1 LRRIEEIISDI
12 ERKGVAMKL
21 YLRLAWRNIWRHRR
35 RTVIVVIA
43 MAMSLWMMMFY
54 DGFVAGFNN
63 AIYGNAIK
71 FLGGN
76 IQIHAAGYSEDSSKT
91 PLLPLFNDQGA
102 VDAALAIPNVVA
114 ASRRINTGGLA
125 TTREGAFPVSITGI
139 EPEGELPVSLPAQ
152 NITSGRYLAAG
163 DLDSVLIGQGLASA
177 MGVEVGDHFTLAGKS
192 THDQMRQRT
201 VTVVGIYDLGMAE
214 IEKRSVFMSLKEAQ
228 DLYGLPD
235 QSTEVV
241 VTLGKLGEEPGV
253 IAKLEKTLPGYEIV
267 SWETNFPELKAAL
280 ATKGKAMDIFGFII
294 ILVAGIGIMN
304 LLMMAVYERTRE
316 IGLMGAMG
324 LKPRQISLLFI
335 IEGTM
340 MGLVGFIAGIALGI
354 AMNGLLGI
362 VGFDFTSFSTITEY
376 AALINSRVYPTLGL
390 EKIISRALPIVIISM
405 LASLYPAVEAS
416 RREPADALHYV

>member
-1 LRRIEEIISDI
+1 
-12 ERKGVAMKL
+12 MML

-43 MAMSLWMMMFY
+43 MAMSLWLMMFY

-76 IQIHAAGYSEDSSKT
+76 IQIHAEGYKDNSSRT
-91 PLLPLFNDQGA
+91 PLLPLMDDKAA
-102 VDAALAIPNVVA
+102 VESALAQPNVVA
-114 ASRRINTGGLA
+114 ASRRIITGGLA

-139 EPEGELPVSLPAQ
+139 EPEAERPVSLPAQ
-152 NITSGRYLAAG
+152 NITSGRYLSADDA
-163 DLDSVLIGQGLASA
+163 DSVLIGQGLASA
-177 MGVEVGDHFTLAGKS
+177 MDVQVGDRFTIAGQS
-192 THDQMRQRT
+192 THEQMRQRT
-201 VTVVGIYDLGMAE
+201 VTVVGIYDLGMGE

-241 VTLGKLGEEPGV
+241 VTLEKLGEEPGV
-253 IAKLEKTLPGYEIV
+253 IVKLEKTLPGYEIA

-335 IEGTM
+335 LEGTM
-340 MGLVGFIAGIALGI
+340 MGLVGLAAGIATGI
-354 AMNGLLGI
+354 ALNALLGT

-376 AALINSRVYPTLGL
+376 AALINERVYPTLGL
-390 EKIISRALPIVIISM
+390 EKLFGRALPILIISV
-405 LASLYPAVEAS
+405 LASLYPAYEAS

>member
-1 LRRIEEIISDI
+1 
-12 ERKGVAMKL
+12 MML

-43 MAMSLWMMMFY
+43 MAMSLWLMMFY

-76 IQIHAAGYSEDSSKT
+76 IQIHAEGYKDNSSRT
-91 PLLPLFNDQGA
+91 PLLPLSD
-102 VDAALAIPNVVA
+102 DKAALETALDQPNVVA
-114 ASRRINTGGLA
+114 ASRRIITGGLA

-139 EPEGELPVSLPAQ
+139 EPEAERPVSLPAQ
-152 NITSGRYLAAG
+152 NITSGRYLAA
-163 DLDSVLIGQGLASA
+163 DDADSVLIGQGLASA
-177 MGVEVGDHFTLAGKS
+177 MDVQVGDRFTLAGQS
-192 THDQMRQRT
+192 THEQMRQRT
-201 VTVVGIYDLGMAE
+201 VTVVGIYNLGMGE

-241 VTLGKLGEEPGV
+241 VTLEKLGEEPGV
-253 IAKLEKTLPGYEIV
+253 IVKLEKTLPGFEIA

-335 IEGTM
+335 LEGTM
-340 MGLVGFIAGIALGI
+340 MGLVGLAAGIATGI
-354 AMNGLLGI
+354 ALNALMGT
-362 VGFDFTSFSTITEY
+362 VGFDFTSFSTVTEY
-376 AALINSRVYPTLGL
+376 AALINERVYPTLGMENL
-390 EKIISRALPIVIISM
+390 LGRALPILIISI
-405 LASLYPAVEAS
+405 LASLYPAYEAS

>member
-1 LRRIEEIISDI
+1 
-12 ERKGVAMKL
+12 MML

-43 MAMSLWMMMFY
+43 MAMSLWLMMFY

-76 IQIHAAGYSEDSSKT
+76 IQIHAEGYKDNSSRT
-91 PLLPLFNDQGA
+91 PLLPLMDDKAA
-102 VDAALAIPNVVA
+102 VESALAQPNVVA
-114 ASRRINTGGLA
+114 ASRRIITGGLA

-139 EPEGELPVSLPAQ
+139 EPEAERSVSLPAQ
-152 NITSGRYLAAG
+152 NITSGRYLSADDA
-163 DLDSVLIGQGLASA
+163 DSVLIGQGLASA
-177 MGVEVGDHFTLAGKS
+177 MDVQVGDHFTIAGQS
-192 THDQMRQRT
+192 THEQMRQRT
-201 VTVVGIYDLGMAE
+201 VTVVGIYDLGMGE

-241 VTLGKLGEEPGV
+241 VTLEKLGEEPGV
-253 IAKLEKTLPGYEIV
+253 IVKLEKTLPGYEIA

-335 IEGTM
+335 LEGTM
-340 MGLVGFIAGIALGI
+340 MGLVGLAAGIATGI
-354 AMNGLLGI
+354 ALNALLGT

-376 AALINSRVYPTLGL
+376 AALINERVYPTLGL
-390 EKIISRALPIVIISM
+390 EKLLSRALPILIISV
-405 LASLYPAVEAS
+405 LASLYPAYEAS

>member
-1 LRRIEEIISDI
+1 
-12 ERKGVAMKL
+12 MML

-43 MAMSLWMMMFY
+43 MAMSLWLMMFY

-76 IQIHAAGYSEDSSKT
+76 IQIHAEGYSENSSKT
-91 PLLPLFNDQGA
+91 PLLPLVNDQAA
-102 VDAALAIPNVVA
+102 VDAALSLPNVVA
-114 ASRRINTGGLA
+114 ASRRIITGGLA

-139 EPEGELPVSLPAQ
+139 EPEGELPVSLAAQ
-152 NITSGRYLAAG
+152 NISSGRYLAAD

-177 MGVEVGDHFTLAGKS
+177 MDVEVGDRFTLAGKS
-192 THDQMRQRT
+192 AHEQMRQRT
-201 VTVVGIYDLGMAE
+201 VTVVGIYDLGMGE

-228 DLYGLPD
+228 DLYGLSE

-241 VTLGKLGEEPGV
+241 VTLEKLGEEPGV
-253 IAKLEKTLPGYEIV
+253 IVKLEKTLPGYEIA

-316 IGLMGAMG
+316 IGLLGAMG

-335 IEGTM
+335 LEGVM
-340 MGLVGFIAGIALGI
+340 MGLVGLIAGIVTGI
-354 AMNGLLGI
+354 ALNGLMGV
-362 VGFDFTSFSTITEY
+362 VGFDFTAFSTVTEY
-376 AALINSRVYPTLGL
+376 AALINERVYPTLGM
-390 EKIISRALPIVIISM
+390 ENMIGRALPILIISA
-405 LASLYPAVEAS
+405 LASLYPAHEAS
-416 RREPADALHYV
+416 RREPAEALHYV

>member
-1 LRRIEEIISDI
+1 
-12 ERKGVAMKL
+12 MQL

-43 MAMSLWMMMFY
+43 MAMSLWLMMFY

-76 IQIHAAGYSEDSSKT
+76 IQIHAEGYSENSSKT
-91 PLLPLFNDQGA
+91 PLLPLLKDTA
-102 VDAALAIPNVVA
+102 VVEAALAQPNVVA
-114 ASRRINTGGLA
+114 ASRRIITGGLA
-125 TTREGAFPVSITGI
+125 TTREGAFPISIVGI
-139 EPEGELPVSLPAQ
+139 EPEAEKPVSLPAQ
-152 NITSGRYLAAG
+152 NIASGRYLAA
-163 DLDSVLIGQGLASA
+163 DDTDNVLIGQGLASA
-177 MGVEVGDHFTLAGKS
+177 MDVKVGDRFTLAGSS
-192 THDQMRQRT
+192 THEQMRQRT
-201 VTVVGIYDLGMAE
+201 VTVVGIYDLGMGE

-228 DLYGLPD
+228 DVYGLPD

-241 VTLGKLGEEPGV
+241 VTLEKLGEEPAV
-253 IAKLEKTLPGYEIV
+253 IVKLEKVIPGYEIA

-280 ATKGKAMDIFGFII
+280 ATKGKAMDIFGMII

-335 IEGTM
+335 LEGTM
-340 MGLVGFIAGIALGI
+340 MGMVGLAAGIATGI
-354 AMNGLLGI
+354 ALNGLMGI
-362 VGFDFTSFSTITEY
+362 VGFDFTAFSTITEY
-376 AALINSRVYPTLGL
+376 AALINSRVYPTLGM
-390 EKIISRALPIVIISM
+390 EKIIGRAMPILIISA
-405 LASLYPAVEAS
+405 LASLYPAYEAS

>member
-1 LRRIEEIISDI
+1 
-12 ERKGVAMKL
+12 MML

-35 RTVIVVIA
+35 RTIIVVIA
-43 MAMSLWMMMFY
+43 IAMSLWMMMFY
-54 DGFVAGFNN
+54 DAFVAGFNN

-76 IQIHAAGYSEDSSKT
+76 IQIHAPGYSENSSKT
-91 PLLPLFNDQGA
+91 PLLPLANDQAA
-102 VDAALAIPNVVA
+102 VDAALEIPNVVA

-139 EPEGELPVSLPAQ
+139 EPEAELPVSLPAQ
-152 NITSGRYLAAG
+152 NITSGRYLQAD

-177 MGVEVGDHFTLAGKS
+177 MGVEVGDRFTLAGRS
-192 THDQMRQRT
+192 AHEQMRQRT
-201 VTVVGIYDLGMAE
+201 VTVVGIYDLGMGE
-214 IEKRSVFMSLKEAQ
+214 IEKRSVFMSIKEAQ

-241 VTLGKLGEEPGV
+241 VTLERLGEEAVV
-253 IAKLEKTLPGYEIV
+253 IAKLEKSIPGYEV
-267 SWETNFPELKAAL
+267 ASWEANFPELKAAL

-335 IEGTM
+335 LEGVM
-340 MGLVGFIAGIALGI
+340 MGVVGLIAGIVTGI
-354 AMNGLLGI
+354 ALNGLMGV
-362 VGFDFTSFSTITEY
+362 VGLDFTAFSTVTEY
-376 AALINSRVYPTLGL
+376 AALINERVYPTLGMENL
-390 EKIISRALPIVIISM
+390 IGRALPILIISA
-405 LASLYPAVEAS
+405 LASLYPAHEAS
-416 RREPADALHYV
+416 RREPAEALHYV

>member
-1 LRRIEEIISDI
+1 
-12 ERKGVAMKL
+12 MML

-43 MAMSLWMMMFY
+43 MAMSLWLMMFY

-76 IQIHAAGYSEDSSKT
+76 IQIHAEGYSENSSKT
-91 PLLPLFNDQGA
+91 PLLPLNDDQAA
-102 VDAALAIPNVVA
+102 VDAALAQPNVVA

-125 TTREGAFPVSITGI
+125 TTREGAFPVIIEGI
-139 EPEGELPVSLPAQ
+139 EPEAELPVSLPAQ
-152 NITSGRYLAAG
+152 NITSGRYLKAE
-163 DLDSVLIGQGLASA
+163 DIDSVLIGQGLASA
-177 MGVEVGDHFTLAGKS
+177 MDVEVGDRFTLAGRS
-192 THDQMRQRT
+192 AHEQMRQRT
-201 VTVVGIYDLGMAE
+201 VTVVGIYDLGMGE
-214 IEKRSVFMSLKEAQ
+214 IEKRNVFMSLKEAQ
-228 DLYGLPD
+228 ELYGLPD

-241 VTLGKLGEEPGV
+241 VTLEKLGEESGV
-253 IAKLEKTLPGYEIV
+253 IVKLGKTLPGYEIA

-280 ATKGKAMDIFGFII
+280 ATKGKAMDVFGFII

-316 IGLMGAMG
+316 IGLLGAMG

-335 IEGTM
+335 LEGTM
-340 MGLVGFIAGIALGI
+340 MGLVGLAAGIATGI
-354 AMNGLLGI
+354 ALNALMGT

-376 AALINSRVYPTLGL
+376 AALINERVYPTLGMENL
-390 EKIISRALPIVIISM
+390 VGRALPILIISI
-405 LASLYPAVEAS
+405 LASLYPAYEAS

>member
-1 LRRIEEIISDI
+1 
-12 ERKGVAMKL
+12 MML

-43 MAMSLWMMMFY
+43 MAMSLWLMMFY

-76 IQIHAAGYSEDSSKT
+76 IQIHAEGYKDNSSRT
-91 PLLPLFNDQGA
+91 PLLPLSDDKAA
-102 VDAALAIPNVVA
+102 VEAALAQPNVVA
-114 ASRRINTGGLA
+114 ASRRIITGGLA

-139 EPEGELPVSLPAQ
+139 EPEAERPVSLPAQ
-152 NITSGRYLAAG
+152 NITSGRYLSAEDA
-163 DLDSVLIGQGLASA
+163 DSVLIGQGLASA
-177 MGVEVGDHFTLAGKS
+177 MDVKVGDRFTLAGQS
-192 THDQMRQRT
+192 THEQMRQRT
-201 VTVVGIYDLGMAE
+201 VTVVGIYDLGMGE

-241 VTLGKLGEEPGV
+241 VTLEKLGEEPGV
-253 IAKLEKTLPGYEIV
+253 IVKLEKTLPGYEIA

-335 IEGTM
+335 LEGTM
-340 MGLVGFIAGIALGI
+340 MGLVGLAVGIATGIALN
-354 AMNGLLGI
+354 ALLGT

-376 AALINSRVYPTLGL
+376 AALINERVYPTLGL
-390 EKIISRALPIVIISM
+390 EKLLSRALPILIISV
-405 LASLYPAVEAS
+405 LASLYPAYEAS

>member
-1 LRRIEEIISDI
+1 
-12 ERKGVAMKL
+12 MML

-43 MAMSLWMMMFY
+43 MAMSLWFLMFY
-54 DGFVAGFNN
+54 DAFVAGFNN

-76 IQIHAAGYSEDSSKT
+76 IQIHAVGYSENSSKT
-91 PLLPLFNDQGA
+91 PLLPLEDDQTA

-125 TTREGAFPVSITGI
+125 TTREGAFPVNIVGI
-139 EPEGELPVSLPAQ
+139 EPEAEQPVSLPAQ
-152 NITSGRYLAAG
+152 NITSGRYLTAD

-177 MGVEVGDHFTLAGKS
+177 MDVEVGDRFTLAGRS
-192 THDQMRQRT
+192 AHEQMRQRT
-201 VTVVGIYDLGMAE
+201 VTVVGIYDLGMGE

-228 DLYGLPD
+228 DLYGLPG

-241 VTLGKLGEEPGV
+241 VTLEKLGEESGV
-253 IAKLEKTLPGYEIV
+253 IVKLEKTVPGYEIA

-335 IEGTM
+335 LEGTM
-340 MGLVGFIAGIALGI
+340 MGVVGLIAGIALGI
-354 AMNGLLGI
+354 AMNGLMGI
-362 VGFDFTSFSTITEY
+362 VGFDFTAFTTMTEY
-376 AALINSRVYPTLGL
+376 AALINERVYPTLGL
-390 EKIISRALPIVIISM
+390 ENILGRALPILIIST
-405 LASLYPAVEAS
+405 LASLYPAFEAS

>member
-1 LRRIEEIISDI
+1 MR
-12 ERKGVAMKL
+12 L

-43 MAMSLWMMMFY
+43 ISMSLWLMMFY

-76 IQIHAAGYSEDSSKT
+76 IQIHAEGYKDNSSRT
-91 PLLPLFNDQGA
+91 PLLPLSDDKAA
-102 VDAALAIPNVVA
+102 VKSALAIPNVVA
-114 ASRRINTGGLA
+114 ASRRIITGGLA

-139 EPEGELPVSLPAQ
+139 EPEAEQPVSLPAQ
-152 NITSGRYLAAG
+152 NITSGRYLSADDA
-163 DLDSVLIGQGLASA
+163 DSVLIGQGLASA
-177 MGVEVGDHFTLAGKS
+177 MDVQVGERFTIAGQS
-192 THDQMRQRT
+192 THEQMRQRT
-201 VTVVGIYDLGMAE
+201 VTVVGIYDLGMGE

-241 VTLGKLGEEPGV
+241 VTLEKLGEEPSV
-253 IAKLEKTLPGYEIV
+253 IVKLEKTLPGYEIA

-335 IEGTM
+335 LEGTM
-340 MGLVGFIAGIALGI
+340 MGLVGLAAGIATGI
-354 AMNGLLGI
+354 VLNGLMGS

-376 AALINSRVYPTLGL
+376 AALINERVYPTLGL
-390 EKIISRALPIVIISM
+390 EKILSRALPILIISV
-405 LASLYPAVEAS
+405 LASLYPAFEAS

>member
-1 LRRIEEIISDI
+1 
-12 ERKGVAMKL
+12 MML

-43 MAMSLWMMMFY
+43 MAMSLWLMMFY

-76 IQIHAAGYSEDSSKT
+76 IQIHAEGYSENSSKT
-91 PLLPLFNDQGA
+91 PLLPLDDDQAA
-102 VDAALAIPNVVA
+102 VDAALALPNVVA

-125 TTREGAFPVSITGI
+125 TTREGAFPVIIVGI
-139 EPEGELPVSLPAQ
+139 EPEAELPVSLPAQ
-152 NITSGRYLAAG
+152 NISSGRYLNADDA
-163 DLDSVLIGQGLASA
+163 DSVLIGQGLASA
-177 MGVEVGDHFTLAGKS
+177 MDVKVGDRFTLAGRS
-192 THDQMRQRT
+192 AHEQMRQRT
-201 VTVVGIYDLGMAE
+201 VTVVGIYDLGMGE

-228 DLYGLPD
+228 DLYGLPG
-235 QSTEVV
+235 QSSEVV
-241 VTLGKLGEEPGV
+241 VTLEKLGEESTV
-253 IAKLEKTLPGYEIV
+253 IIKLEKSLPGYEIA

-280 ATKGKAMDIFGFII
+280 TTKGKAMDIFGFII

-335 IEGTM
+335 LEGTM
-340 MGLVGFIAGIALGI
+340 MGLVGLAAGIATGI
-354 AMNGLLGI
+354 ALNALMGT
-362 VGFDFTSFSTITEY
+362 VGFDFTSFSTITDY
-376 AALINSRVYPTLGL
+376 AALINERVYPTLGMENL
-390 EKIISRALPIVIISM
+390 LGRSLPILIISV
-405 LASLYPAVEAS
+405 LASLYPAFEAS

>member
-1 LRRIEEIISDI
+1 
-12 ERKGVAMKL
+12 MML

-43 MAMSLWMMMFY
+43 IAMSLWMMMFY
-54 DGFVAGFNN
+54 DAFVAGFNN

-76 IQIHAAGYSEDSSKT
+76 IQIHAEGFSENSSKT
-91 PLLPLFNDQGA
+91 PLLPLANDQAA
-102 VDAALAIPNVVA
+102 VDAALEIPNVVA

-139 EPEGELPVSLPAQ
+139 EPEAELPVSLPAQ
-152 NITSGRYLAAG
+152 NITSGRYLQAD

-177 MGVEVGDHFTLAGKS
+177 MGVEVGDRFTLAGRS
-192 THDQMRQRT
+192 AHEQMRQRT
-201 VTVVGIYDLGMAE
+201 VTVVGIYDLGMGE
-214 IEKRSVFMSLKEAQ
+214 IEKRSVFMSIKEAQ
-228 DLYGLPD
+228 DLYGLPG
-235 QSTEVV
+235 QTTEVV
-241 VTLGKLGEEPGV
+241 VTLERLGEEAVV
-253 IAKLEKTLPGYEIV
+253 IAKLEKSIPGYEV
-267 SWETNFPELKAAL
+267 ASWETNFPELKAAL

-335 IEGTM
+335 LEGVM
-340 MGLVGFIAGIALGI
+340 MGIVGLIAGIVTGI
-354 AMNGLLGI
+354 ALNGLMGV
-362 VGFDFTSFSTITEY
+362 VGFDFTAFSTVTEY
-376 AALINSRVYPTLGL
+376 AALINERVYPTLGMENL
-390 EKIISRALPIVIISM
+390 IGRALPILIISA
-405 LASLYPAVEAS
+405 LASLYPAHEAS
-416 RREPADALHYV
+416 RREPAEALHYV

>member
-1 LRRIEEIISDI
+1 
-12 ERKGVAMKL
+12 MML

-43 MAMSLWMMMFY
+43 MAMSLWLMMFY

-76 IQIHAAGYSEDSSKT
+76 IQIHAEGYSENSSKT
-91 PLLPLFNDQGA
+91 PLLPLDDDQAA
-102 VDAALAIPNVVA
+102 VDAALALPNVVA

-125 TTREGAFPVSITGI
+125 TTREGAFPVIIVGI
-139 EPEGELPVSLPAQ
+139 EPEAELPVSLPAQ
-152 NITSGRYLAAG
+152 NISSGRYLNADDA
-163 DLDSVLIGQGLASA
+163 DSVPIGQGLASA
-177 MGVEVGDHFTLAGKS
+177 MDVKVGDRFTLAGRS
-192 THDQMRQRT
+192 AHEQMRQRT
-201 VTVVGIYDLGMAE
+201 VTVVGIYDLGMGE
-214 IEKRSVFMSLKEAQ
+214 IEKRSVFMSLMEAQ
-228 DLYGLPD
+228 DLYGLPG
-235 QSTEVV
+235 QSSEVV
-241 VTLGKLGEEPGV
+241 VTLEKLGEESTV
-253 IAKLEKTLPGYEIV
+253 IIKLEKSLPGYEIA

-280 ATKGKAMDIFGFII
+280 TTKGKAMDIFGFII

-335 IEGTM
+335 LEGTM
-340 MGLVGFIAGIALGI
+340 MGLVGLAAGIATGI
-354 AMNGLLGI
+354 ALNALMGT

-376 AALINSRVYPTLGL
+376 AALINERVYPTLGMENL
-390 EKIISRALPIVIISM
+390 LGRSLPILVISV
-405 LASLYPAVEAS
+405 LASLYPAFEAS

>member
-1 LRRIEEIISDI
+1 
-12 ERKGVAMKL
+12 ML

-43 MAMSLWMMMFY
+43 MAMSLWLMMFY

-76 IQIHAAGYSEDSSKT
+76 IQIHAQGYSENSSKT
-91 PLLPLFNDQGA
+91 PLLPLVDDQAA
-102 VDAALAIPNVVA
+102 VDAALALPNVVA

-125 TTREGAFPVSITGI
+125 TTREGAFPVIIVGI
-139 EPEGELPVSLPAQ
+139 EPEAELPVSLPAQ
-152 NITSGRYLAAG
+152 NISSGRYLKADDA
-163 DLDSVLIGQGLASA
+163 DSVLIGQGLASA
-177 MGVEVGDHFTLAGKS
+177 MDVKVGDRFTLAGRS
-192 THDQMRQRT
+192 AHEQMRQRT
-201 VTVVGIYDLGMAE
+201 VTVVGIYDLGMGE

-228 DLYGLPD
+228 DLYGLPG
-235 QSTEVV
+235 QSSEVV
-241 VTLGKLGEEPGV
+241 VTLEKLGEESTV
-253 IAKLEKTLPGYEIV
+253 IIKLEKSLPGYEIA

-335 IEGTM
+335 LEGTM
-340 MGLVGFIAGIALGI
+340 MGLVGLAAGIATGI
-354 AMNGLLGI
+354 ALNALMGT

-376 AALINSRVYPTLGL
+376 AALINERVYPTLGMENL
-390 EKIISRALPIVIISM
+390 LGRSLPILVISV
-405 LASLYPAVEAS
+405 LASLYPAFEAS

>member
-1 LRRIEEIISDI
+1 
-12 ERKGVAMKL
+12 ML
-21 YLRLAWRNIWRHRR
+21 YLRIAWRNIWRHRR

-43 MAMSLWMMMFY
+43 MAMSLWLMMFY

-76 IQIHAAGYSEDSSKT
+76 IQIHAEGYSENSSKT
-91 PLLPLFNDQGA
+91 PLLPLVDDQAA
-102 VDAALAIPNVVA
+102 VEAALSQPNVVA
-114 ASRRINTGGLA
+114 ASRRIITGGLA

-139 EPEGELPVSLPAQ
+139 EPEGELPVSLAAQ
-152 NITSGRYLAAG
+152 NISSGRYLAAD

-177 MGVEVGDHFTLAGKS
+177 MDVEVGDRFTLAGKS
-192 THDQMRQRT
+192 AHEQMRQRT
-201 VTVVGIYDLGMAE
+201 VTVVGIYDLGMGE

-241 VTLGKLGEEPGV
+241 VTLERLGEESGV
-253 IAKLEKTLPGYEIV
+253 IANLEKSIPGYEIA

-316 IGLMGAMG
+316 IGLLGAMG

-335 IEGTM
+335 LEGVM
-340 MGLVGFIAGIALGI
+340 MGLVGLIAGIVTGI
-354 AMNGLLGI
+354 ALNGLMGV
-362 VGFDFTSFSTITEY
+362 VGFDFTAISTVTEY
-376 AALINSRVYPTLGL
+376 TALINERVYPTLGM
-390 EKIISRALPIVIISM
+390 ENMIGRALPILIISA
-405 LASLYPAVEAS
+405 LASLYPAHEAS
-416 RREPADALHYV
+416 RREPAEALHYV

>member
-1 LRRIEEIISDI
+1 
-12 ERKGVAMKL
+12 MML

-43 MAMSLWMMMFY
+43 MAMSLWLMMFY

-76 IQIHAAGYSEDSSKT
+76 IQIHAEGYSENSSKT
-91 PLLPLFNDQGA
+91 PLLPLNDDQAA
-102 VDAALAIPNVVA
+102 VDAALAQPNVVA

-125 TTREGAFPVSITGI
+125 TTREGAFPVIIEGI
-139 EPEGELPVSLPAQ
+139 EPEAELPVSLPAQ
-152 NITSGRYLAAG
+152 NITSGRYLKA
-163 DLDSVLIGQGLASA
+163 DDIDSVLIGQGLASA
-177 MGVEVGDHFTLAGKS
+177 MDVEVGDRFTLAGRS
-192 THDQMRQRT
+192 AHEQMRQRT
-201 VTVVGIYDLGMAE
+201 VTVVGIYDLGMGE
-214 IEKRSVFMSLKEAQ
+214 IEKRNVFMSLKEAQ
-228 DLYGLPD
+228 ELYGLPD

-241 VTLGKLGEEPGV
+241 VTLEKLGEESGV
-253 IAKLEKTLPGYEIV
+253 IVKLGKTLPGYEIA

-280 ATKGKAMDIFGFII
+280 ATKGKAMDVFGFII

-316 IGLMGAMG
+316 IGLLGAMG

-335 IEGTM
+335 LEGTM
-340 MGLVGFIAGIALGI
+340 MGLVGLAAGIATGI
-354 AMNGLLGI
+354 ALNALMGT

-376 AALINSRVYPTLGL
+376 AALINERVYPTLGMENL
-390 EKIISRALPIVIISM
+390 VGRALPILIISI
-405 LASLYPAVEAS
+405 LASLYPAYEAS

>member
-1 LRRIEEIISDI
+1 
-12 ERKGVAMKL
+12 MML

-43 MAMSLWMMMFY
+43 IAMSLWMMMFY
-54 DGFVAGFNN
+54 DAFVAGFNN

-76 IQIHAAGYSEDSSKT
+76 IQIHAEGFSENSSKT
-91 PLLPLFNDQGA
+91 PLLPLANDQAA
-102 VDAALAIPNVVA
+102 VDAALEIPNVVA

-139 EPEGELPVSLPAQ
+139 EPEAELPVSLPAQ
-152 NITSGRYLAAG
+152 NITSGRYLQAD

-177 MGVEVGDHFTLAGKS
+177 MGVEVGDHFTLAGRS
-192 THDQMRQRT
+192 AHEQMRQRT
-201 VTVVGIYDLGMAE
+201 VTVVGIYDLGMGE
-214 IEKRSVFMSLKEAQ
+214 IEKRSVFMSIKEAQ
-228 DLYGLPD
+228 DLYGMPD

-241 VTLGKLGEEPGV
+241 VTLERLGEEAVV
-253 IAKLEKTLPGYEIV
+253 IAKLEKSIPGYEV
-267 SWETNFPELKAAL
+267 ASWETNFPELKAAL

-335 IEGTM
+335 LEGVM
-340 MGLVGFIAGIALGI
+340 MGVVGLIAGIVTGI
-354 AMNGLLGI
+354 ALNGLMGV
-362 VGFDFTSFSTITEY
+362 VGFDFTAFSTVTEY
-376 AALINSRVYPTLGL
+376 AALINERVYPTLGL
-390 EKIISRALPIVIISM
+390 ENLTGRALPILIISV
-405 LASLYPAVEAS
+405 LASLYPAHEAS
-416 RREPADALHYV
+416 RREPAEALHYV